1 MGGGKQGCNEG
12 QALGLLQEK
21 SSSNP
26 EQDKKNQKLSGLM
39 DFGTALRFK
48 WTSVVCMLC
57 FHLED
62 KAEWNLNTN
71 AET

>member
-1 MGGGKQGCNEG
+1 
-12 QALGLLQEK
+12 
-21 SSSNP
+21 
-26 EQDKKNQKLSGLM
+26 M